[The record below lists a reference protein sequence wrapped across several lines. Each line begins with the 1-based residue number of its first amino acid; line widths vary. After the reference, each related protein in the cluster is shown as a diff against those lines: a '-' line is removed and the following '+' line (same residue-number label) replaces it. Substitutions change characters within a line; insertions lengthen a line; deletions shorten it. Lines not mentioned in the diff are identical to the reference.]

1 VYFFLLSCFPAFLL
15 SLLFFFFFSRVLCA
29 SVVNLLRRKKHAT
42 THTQPIRNRIKGH
55 RRIRAG
61 DLIPHELNFRLHPDL
76 QKDLDPNMEVDVANC
91 T

>member
-1 VYFFLLSCFPAFLL
+1 MQ
-15 SLLFFFFFSRVLCA
+15 
-29 SVVNLLRRKKHAT
+29 
-42 THTQPIRNRIKGH
+42 QPIRNRIKGR